1 LTVNASDSIDP
12 AIGELRER
20 LTENDLRILEAVN
33 TRLRLVAQLK
43 DVKQELGVDF
53 VDPAREEW
61 LLAFLADANEGPLS
75 NEGLRELYSRLLAL
89 TKREL
94 DDG

>member
-61 LLAFLADANEGPLS
+61 LLAFLADANKGPLS
-75 NEGLRELYSRLLAL
+75 DEGLRELYSRLLAL

>member
-1 LTVNASDSIDP
+1 VNASDSTDP
-12 AIGELRER
+12 SIGGLRER
-20 LTENDLRILEAVN
+20 LTENDLQILEALN

-43 DVKQELGVDF
+43 AVKRELGVDF

-75 NEGLRELYSRLLAL
+75 DEGLREFYSGLLVL

-94 DDG
+94 DAG

>member
-61 LLAFLADANEGPLS
+61 LLAYLADANEGPLS

-94 DDG
+94 DEA